1 MCFHCRMAD
10 PLGAHSLRPA
20 ELKNLLGALDDGDPL
35 LVYRD
40 VGGELRLCRPERGS
54 RLTIGRRPE
63 SDIALSWDAQVS
75 KVHAEIY
82 ELAGEWVVADEGLSS
97 FGTFVNGT
105 RVVARHRLRDE
116 DRLRVGQTTL
126 AFRHAQPALDAG
138 DLDETVAPTD
148 QLPQLSAMR
157 RQVLVELCRPVLLQA
172 DARPA
177 TNPEIAEAV
186 HLSPHAV
193 KDHLG
198 ELARLLGQS
207 DRKRGEQRAMIA
219 DTAVRRGLVSI
230 RDLS

>member
-1 MCFHCRMAD
+1 MCLHCRMAD

-20 ELKNLLGALDDGDPL
+20 ELKELLGALDDGQPV
-35 LVYRD
+35 LVHRD
-40 VGGELRLCRPERGS
+40 ADDALRLCRLRPGA

-63 SDIALSWDAQVS
+63 SDIALGWDGQVS

-82 ELAGEWVVADEGLSS
+82 ELAREWVVADVGLSS
-97 FGTFVNGT
+97 YGTFVNGT
-105 RVVARHRLRDE
+105 RVVGRHRLRDH

-126 AFRHAQPALDAG
+126 VFRQDQPAQATD
-138 DLDETVAPTD
+138 DLAPTVGPAEK
-148 QLPQLSAMR
+148 LPELSPMR

-177 TNPEIAEAV
+177 TNPEIADAV
-186 HLSPHAV
+186 HLSAHAV

-198 ELARLLGQS
+198 ELARIFGHS
-207 DRKRGEQRAMIA
+207 GRKRGEQRAMIA

-230 RDLS
+230 RDLA